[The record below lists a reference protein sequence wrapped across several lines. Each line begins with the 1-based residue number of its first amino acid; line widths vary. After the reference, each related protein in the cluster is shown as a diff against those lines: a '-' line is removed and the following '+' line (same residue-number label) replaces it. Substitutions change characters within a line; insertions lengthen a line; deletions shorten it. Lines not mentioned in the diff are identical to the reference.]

1 MCVCDDCVYEIKNIR
16 NMHESM
22 KTVHTTHTSYNKVLT
37 LPSRAGLE
45 FGGGDGC
52 VVAIW
57 HERM

>member
-1 MCVCDDCVYEIKNIR
+1 MNV
-16 NMHESM
+16 HENDSNSALNSAP
-22 KTVHTTHTSYNKVLT
+22 THTIYNKVLT

>member
-1 MCVCDDCVYEIKNIR
+1 MNV
-16 NMHESM
+16 HENDSNSAER
-22 KTVHTTHTSYNKVLT
+22 TTHTSYNKVLT

>member
-1 MCVCDDCVYEIKNIR
+1 MNV
-16 NMHESM
+16 HENDSNSALNRQQR
-22 KTVHTTHTSYNKVLT
+22 TTHTIYNKVLT

>member
-1 MCVCDDCVYEIKNIR
+1 MKSNTSGICMNV
-16 NMHESM
+16 HENDSNSAER
-22 KTVHTTHTSYNKVLT
+22 TTHTSYNKVLT